1 MNSQH
6 STKRFSWRDA
16 TLAAALTVVGIGG
29 LTTIAS
35 DPCAIVRA
43 TRFMM
48 PYSMSMLAT
57 DPDALAAYCASS
69 QNVVT
74 TGPIFM
80 VTTGPIFMHIL
91 LCKTEA
97 CPLDLPVAID
107 PANSGTLINPSSI
120 STTGR
125 LWRMSAEY

>member
-80 VTTGPIFMHIL
+80 HIL
-91 LCKTEA
+91 LCKTES

>member
-1 MNSQH
+1 MNLQH
-6 STKRFSWRDA
+6 STKRFPWRDA
-16 TLAAALTVVGIGG
+16 TLTAALTVAGIGG

-69 QNVVT
+69 AKMAMI
-74 TGPIFM
+74 GPIST
-80 VTTGPIFMHIL
+80 VRHL
-91 LCKTEA
+91 ALCGSPM
-97 CPLDLPVAID
+97 CPLDSPVAID
-107 PANSGTLINPSSI
+107 PATSGTLINPTPI
-120 STTGR
+120 EVINEVIK
-125 LWRMSAEY
+125 LLL